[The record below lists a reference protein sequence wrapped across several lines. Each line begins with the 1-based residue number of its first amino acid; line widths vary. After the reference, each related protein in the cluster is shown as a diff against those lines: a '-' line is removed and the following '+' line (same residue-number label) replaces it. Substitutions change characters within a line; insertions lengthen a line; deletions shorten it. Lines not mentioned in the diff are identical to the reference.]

1 MLSRINSID
10 NAVLLRYADFMNVS
24 NNKILEVGLEA
35 ADKAAEIL
43 LKYKGQLKNIREK
56 NNEGLVSEADEA
68 CEDAIISIIKKSFPD
83 HNIIAEESHFKD
95 GGSLLSSEGTRWIID
110 PLDGTTNYIYGV
122 PLYCTSIGVE
132 VDGQMQVGVVHLPE
146 LKHTFYV
153 EKNKGAY
160 LKTPEGTH
168 QISVSSRGEYSQ
180 ALMAT
185 GFIAPDK
192 EVLNQQ
198 IQRFS
203 KMISGIR
210 GFRRTGSAA
219 YDLCLVAAGVI
230 DIFWE
235 SGLKPWD
242 VAAGSLLVEEA
253 GGRVSQYSGDTF
265 AMDSKS
271 ILATNGTLHDLS
283 ISKLKETL

>member
-1 MLSRINSID
+1 MLTALIRID
-10 NAVLLRYADFMNVS
+10 NARLLMYVRSMNTPKS
-24 NNKILEVGLEA
+24 KILEVGLEA
-35 ADKAAEIL
+35 AEVASKIL

-68 CEDAIISIIKKSFPD
+68 CEEAIVSVIKNNFSD
-83 HNIIAEESHFKD
+83 HKIIAEESHFKV
-95 GGSLLSSEGTRWIID
+95 GGELLSTEGTRWIID

-132 VDGQMQVGVVHLPE
+132 VDGVMRAGVVHLPE
-146 LKHTFYV
+146 LQQTFFV
-153 EKNKGAY
+153 EKGKGAY
-160 LKTPEGTH
+160 LKTKE
-168 QISVSSRGEYSQ
+168 QVASISVSSREAYSQ

-192 EVLNQQ
+192 KVLNQQ

-253 GGRVSQYSGDTF
+253 GGRVSQYNGESF

-271 ILATNGTLHDLS
+271 ILATNGFLHETA
-283 ISKLKETL
+283 ITKLKE